1 MAFLKKLLQG
11 DEKKL
16 KDGVVFLTVH
26 DVGATYQVDQ
36 NDRFDISFFDIS
48 LSELGDFLERRE
60 HGRHPRQVNKDVQP
74 GTWTHCAI

>member
-1 MAFLKKLLQG
+1 MLLHKFRLKSLAFLKKLLQG

-48 LSELGDFLERRE
+48 LSELGDFLER
-60 HGRHPRQVNKDVQP
+60 
-74 GTWTHCAI
+74 

>member
-1 MAFLKKLLQG
+1 MLLQKLRLNIWPLKQKLLQG
-11 DEKKL
+11 DERKL

-48 LSELGDFLERRE
+48 LSELGDFLER
-60 HGRHPRQVNKDVQP
+60 
-74 GTWTHCAI
+74 

>member
-1 MAFLKKLLQG
+1 MPLKKLLQG
-11 DEKKL
+11 DERKL

-48 LSELGDFLERRE
+48 LSELGDFLER
-60 HGRHPRQVNKDVQP
+60 
-74 GTWTHCAI
+74 

>member
-1 MAFLKKLLQG
+1 MLLQKLRLKLFALKKKLLQG
-11 DEKKL
+11 DERKL

-48 LSELGDFLERRE
+48 LSELGDFLER
-60 HGRHPRQVNKDVQP
+60 
-74 GTWTHCAI
+74 